1 MTFVW
6 VAVGVTLVIIWG
18 LTISDIVRRHL
29 GGGKTAAWLL
39 IVVLLPFAG
48 ALLYWILRR
57 STPEE
62 LQQQADAGRGLRE
75 RSRFDRPPQA
85 PR

>member
-6 VAVGVTLVIIWG
+6 VAVSVTLVIIWV

-29 GGGKTAAWLL
+29 GSKRTAAWLL
-39 IVVLLPFAG
+39 IVVLLPFVG
-48 ALLYWILRR
+48 AVLYWILRR

-62 LQQQADAGRGLRE
+62 LQQQADAGRELRE
-75 RSRFDRPPQA
+75 QTRFDRPQA